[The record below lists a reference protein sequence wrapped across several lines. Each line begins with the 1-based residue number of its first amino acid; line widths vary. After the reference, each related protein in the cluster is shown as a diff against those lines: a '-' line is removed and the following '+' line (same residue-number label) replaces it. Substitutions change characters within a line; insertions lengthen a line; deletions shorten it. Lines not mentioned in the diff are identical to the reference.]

1 MDRDLA
7 WSTSEKRWISART
20 PTKKTATWQ
29 RSAKSIH

>member
-20 PTKKTATWQ
+20 PTKKTATRK
-29 RSAKSIH
+29 RSAKTVH